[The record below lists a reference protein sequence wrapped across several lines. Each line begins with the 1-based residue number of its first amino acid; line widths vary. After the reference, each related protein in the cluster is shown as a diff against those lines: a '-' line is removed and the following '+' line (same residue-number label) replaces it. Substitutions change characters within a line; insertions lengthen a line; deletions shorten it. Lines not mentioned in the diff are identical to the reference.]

1 MKTLMLLALAA
12 LAAGCGAIPFD
23 ATPDLVTTFG
33 SRIYL
38 NEHAAWTTADEA
50 SALQSE
56 LLADLQ
62 WGRSAKECLG
72 RTIYV
77 IEEYPIARCDSGR
90 PCFGYADGPE
100 LHIGAAPR
108 NQWGGD
114 GPRLAPFKHET
125 IHYLQGCVLGISD
138 RDHGRTEWVFQ

>member
-1 MKTLMLLALAA
+1 MKSLVPLALAA
-12 LAAGCGAIPFD
+12 LAAGCGAVPFKGP
-23 ATPDLVTTFG
+23 PDLVTDFG

-38 NEHAAWTTADEA
+38 NDHAFWTTADEA

-77 IEEYPIARCDSGR
+77 IEEYPIARCESGR
-90 PCFGYADGPE
+90 RCFGYADGPE

-108 NQWGGD
+108 NQWGGA
-114 GPRLAPFKHET
+114 GPRLALFKHET
-125 IHYLQGCVLGISD
+125 IHYPPERVSRWQKITLTTAREPLG
-138 RDHGRTEWVFQ
+138 